1 MASQVPQPTLWS
13 GLGERSPPEGYFF
26 LQRLLEP
33 PICVVAPYLHTFLN
47 SAGCQV
53 KLFQYQNLSKSIQK
67 NARADLAPPP
77 VCQFA
82 ASSLSVQD
90 TAFFRLDFSPF
101 PFFVFPRHISWTVLR
116 CDVSL
121 QNMFSQYG
129 WLFSQY
135 GWLVL
140 VISFIKVWDLVV
152 CTCPPLTEP
161 VQCARRRTV
170 LQFQQMKI

>member
-1 MASQVPQPTLWS
+1 M
-13 GLGERSPPEGYFF
+13 GERSPPEGYFF

-90 TAFFRLDFSPF
+90 TAFFQIGFLPI
-101 PFFVFPRHISWTVLR
+101 FVFCISQAHFMNCPALR
-116 CDVSL
+116 CEPAEHVFSVWVAGIGHQFYKSMRSSRLYLPSPHSL
-121 QNMFSQYG
+121 YRVHDAAQHYNSN
-129 WLFSQY
+129 
-135 GWLVL
+135 
-140 VISFIKVWDLVV
+140 
-152 CTCPPLTEP
+152 
-161 VQCARRRTV
+161 R
-170 LQFQQMKI
+170 